1 MALNEL
7 LRNFAAACIWS
18 GCQQMPPIS
27 PLTYVSKKK
36 WWTGIQFL
44 HVLTLDTVLCRCR
57 WQEAMARWQISCC
70 LANTYHR
77 GAKTFIQTP
86 KDRRS
91 EWWDML
97 LARHVSLLSSCRS
110 CLSFAISVYIWQYL
124 IHFEIFEPLFTS
136 SIDPKKVV
144 GSVDGFFQRHGRVSH
159 PWITSR
165 GSNHYMQV

>member
-1 MALNEL
+1 
-7 LRNFAAACIWS
+7 
-18 GCQQMPPIS
+18 MPPIS
-27 PLTYVSKKK
+27 PLTYVSKQEMVDRH
-36 WWTGIQFL
+36 T
-44 HVLTLDTVLCRCR
+44 VLTLDTVLCRWIR

-97 LARHVSLLSSCRS
+97 LARHVSLLCSCRS
-110 CLSFAISVYIWQYL
+110 CLSFAISVYYIWQYL

-165 GSNHYMQV
+165 GSTHYMQV